1 MEIPLDVAAT
11 FDPQLL
17 AILPH
22 LPTALPRCGVYAQAG
37 SFHESVKA
45 AQDAKLR
52 GRGEE
57 GRHNRRTH
65 LLFPIT
71 IYARIAQRDRLQQ
84 QKPALLLDSAC
95 SFALG

>member
-1 MEIPLDVAAT
+1 LDVAAT
-11 FDPQLL
+11 FDLQLL

-22 LPTALPRCGVYAQAG
+22 MPTVFYA
-37 SFHESVKA
+37 SVKA

-95 SFALG
+95 IFALG